1 MLHYKYCDAVKR
13 LTKGITHE
21 YNNIFT
27 GLSGQTNL
35 LMQESE
41 SSNTSPKRKELIQ
54 NLLQR
59 GIEQTDIL
67 FDFSRETDNTK
78 RLISPV
84 RLAQKAIDLLNA
96 VSRLHY
102 FEMEAESDLPKIY
115 SSHRDTLL
123 MLFYLGENAIE
134 SMKDGGSIALELSHG
149 DEHEGVEYVSF
160 SMKDSG
166 GGFPEKIKNTAF
178 KPFTTTKESS
188 AARGLG
194 LYAVQVIVLD
204 HNGRVGFQQRA
215 ESGTEVTVD
224 LPVHQHS
231 SQKEGKSI
239 TSTETVAIQSSPRP
253 PKKYVFLI
261 VDDEEAMRDMLL
273 NRLQRSGHV
282 AFCVATCAEAIEEFG
297 YLADTISAIL
307 LDISLRETNG
317 YECAKKL
324 RAINEN
330 IRIIFMSGQDV
341 DGQGNMCNN
350 AVFLRKPFKIDQL
363 ERMVGDV

>member
-27 GLSGQTNL
+27 GLSGQTSML
-35 LMQESE
+35 LQEGDSG
-41 SSNTSPKRKELIQ
+41 NVSPKRRELIQ

-59 GIEQTDIL
+59 GIEQTDML

-102 FEMEAESDLPKIY
+102 FELEAESDLPKIY

-134 SMKDGGSIALELSHG
+134 SMEEGGSITLELSHG
-149 DEHEGVEYVSF
+149 EEYEDVGYVTF

-166 GGFPEKIKNTAF
+166 CGFPENVKDTAF
-178 KPFTTTKESS
+178 NPFITTKKSS

-194 LYAVQVIVLD
+194 LYAVQLIVLD
-204 HNGRVGFQQRA
+204 HNGRVEFQHR
-215 ESGTEVTVD
+215 TERGSVVSVD
-224 LPVHQHS
+224 LPVPQHS
-231 SQKEGKSI
+231 TQKKSNGI
-239 TSTETVAIQSSPRP
+239 TSKETCTIQNSYSPQA
-253 PKKYVFLI
+253 KYVFLI

-273 NRLQRSGHV
+273 SRLQRSGHI
-282 AFCVATCAEAIEEFG
+282 AFCVASCAEAIEEFG

-324 RAINEN
+324 RTINEN
-330 IRIIFMSGQDV
+330 IRIIFMSGQDL
-341 DGQGNMCNN
+341 DGQGNMGNN
-350 AVFLRKPFKIDQL
+350 SVFLRKPFTIEQL
-363 ERMVGDV
+363 EQVVGDV